1 VRWSIRELAA
11 EDTHALL
18 RAVSADGRTDLITVH
33 HELDD
38 SPGAWHL
45 GAVDEAGRVAAIS
58 GIYAVPCSLRPQAQ
72 TAVQLQ
78 NMAVEPALQRQGIGS
93 AVMAE
98 ILRRLRATD
107 AVLLWASA
115 RDKALP
121 FYERFGF
128 QPIDGSG
135 FTGQTGQSPPYHRAR
150 ANRLTHRPGAVSQPV
165 SAIPG
170 TGIVPQG

>member
-1 VRWSIRELAA
+1 MAINRPEPPRSLIVSSGQCAA
-11 EDTHALL
+11 YHT
-18 RAVSADGRTDLITVH
+18 RATRTI
-33 HELDD
+33 LD
-38 SPGAWHL
+38 
-45 GAVDEAGRVAAIS
+45 
-58 GIYAVPCSLRPQAQ
+58 
-72 TAVQLQ
+72 
-78 NMAVEPALQRQGIGS
+78 GS

-135 FTGQTGQSPPYHRAR
+135 FTGQTG
-150 ANRLTHRPGAVSQPV
+150 RPTTS
-165 SAIPG
+165 SSSS
-170 TGIVPQG
+170 